1 MRGPTADRPLTLD
14 RPAFLRQWSALHDG
28 IDPDGVPFVR
38 GWLSLVYAAA
48 RPFAAARVAP
58 SLVTLAG
65 LVVAV
70 AVPLVTWAGDGWAL
84 AAAVLVLVS
93 ALFDSLDGAVAV
105 MTGRVT
111 SWGALFDAVCDRLAD
126 AAYGVALW
134 VLGAPAWLVL
144 AWIGL
149 SSLTEYARAR
159 GQALLATPL
168 GVVTVGERPTR
179 IIVAFVTLLAGG
191 LVSSR
196 ASDVALVGGAVGS
209 VCAAVGLAQLM
220 FAVRRRLT

>member
-1 MRGPTADRPLTLD
+1 LSLD
-14 RPAFLRQWSALHDG
+14 RPAFLRRWSALHDG

-38 GWLSLVYAAA
+38 GWLSLVYVAA
-48 RPFAAARVAP
+48 RPFAGARVPP
-58 SLVTLAG
+58 SVVTLTG
-65 LVVAV
+65 LVVAG
-70 AVPLVTWAGDGWAL
+70 AVPLVTWAGDEWAL

-105 MTGRVT
+105 MTDRVT
-111 SWGALFDAVCDRLAD
+111 PWGAVLDPVCDRLAD

-144 AWIGL
+144 VWIGL

-159 GQALLATPL
+159 GQALLAAPL
-168 GVVTVGERPTR
+168 DVVTVGERPTR
-179 IIVAFVTLLAGG
+179 IIVTFVTLLAAGI
-191 LVSSR
+191 VSSR
-196 ASDVALVGGAVGS
+196 AGDLALIGGVVGS
-209 VCAAVGLAQLM
+209 VTAAVGLTQLM

>member
-1 MRGPTADRPLTLD
+1 LSLD
-14 RPAFLRQWSALHDG
+14 RPAFLRRWSALHDG

-38 GWLSLVYAAA
+38 GWLSVVYVAA
-48 RPFAAARVAP
+48 RPFAAARVPP
-58 SLVTLAG
+58 SVVTLTG
-65 LVVAV
+65 LVVAG
-70 AVPLVTWAGDGWAL
+70 AVPLVTWAGDEWAL

-105 MTGRVT
+105 MTDRVT
-111 SWGALFDAVCDRLAD
+111 PWGAVLDAVCDRLAD

-144 AWIGL
+144 VCIGL

-159 GQALLATPL
+159 GQALLAAPL
-168 GVVTVGERPTR
+168 DVVTVGERPTR
-179 IIVAFVTLLAGG
+179 IIVTFVTLLAAGI
-191 LVSSR
+191 VSSR
-196 ASDVALVGGAVGS
+196 AGDLALIGGVVGS
-209 VCAAVGLAQLM
+209 VTAAVGLTQLM